1 MNCLYC
7 GDCCLRMSPL
17 TNSEHE
23 PCPKLVQ
30 EGTFYFCGDY
40 EHRPEQCVNHR
51 FYANHCPVGISKLDI
66 LSADG
71 IRARIDNGWA
81 LIKSLERS

>member
-1 MNCLYC
+1 MKCLYC

-17 TNSEHE
+17 TDSEHK

-40 EHRPEQCVNHR
+40 EHRPAQCVNHR
-51 FYANHCPVGISKLDI
+51 FYANYCPIGVTKLDI
-66 LSADG
+66 VSADG
-71 IRARIDNGWA
+71 LRARIDNGWA
-81 LIKSLERS
+81 LIKFL